1 MSAGAFNL
9 TRMDHLPLTH
19 SGPFEEFPAA
29 GNVNTLFPELAPSG
43 SRPVEVTVIL
53 PEGRC
58 AMHIVVAEADA
69 AEAFGL
75 AFGACAGVEEFEV
88 TARRFRG

>member
-1 MSAGAFNL
+1 MDHMPL
-9 TRMDHLPLTH
+9 TRPQ
-19 SGPFEEFPAA
+19 PFEEFPLPA
-29 GNVNTLFPELAPSG
+29 GMEPLWPELAPPG
-43 SRPVEVTVIL
+43 LQPVEVAVTL
-53 PEGRC
+53 PGGRV

-69 AEAFGL
+69 ADAFGM